1 MPDAATAPET
11 VILADGEY
19 PAEGIPATLLA
30 QARYVVCCDGAA
42 DAYTARGG
50 IPSAIVGDG
59 DSIGRT
65 TAQRFRDILH
75 IVPDQE
81 TNDLTKAF
89 SFCMEQGRRELTILG
104 ATGGREDH
112 AIGNIALLADYAR
125 QAGQPPE
132 NMNTPPVIL
141 AIAGSDPS
149 GGAGIQADI
158 KTVSALGGY
167 AAAAVTA
174 ITVQNTRGVAQV
186 EYLSPETV
194 GRQCG
199 AVIEDLSPDA
209 VKIGMTGTP
218 AIISAIAEVLER
230 YGCRNVV
237 FDPVALSTSGKI
249 LTQPDALETACNR
262 LFPLCRV
269 VTPNLPEASLLTGE
283 PITDEEEMRRAA
295 RLLHE
300 RYGCA
305 FLIKGGHLD
314 ADRPT
319 DILYDGRM
327 YAYTADRIETS
338 NLHGTGCTL
347 SSAIATLLGRGLPLE
362 TAVGRAKEYVT
373 AAIEAARTLQIGR
386 GNGPL
391 WHFPGKTDDTQ

>member
-1 MPDAATAPET
+1 MTPGRATGRDDTPIRP
-11 VILADGEY
+11 V
-19 PAEGIPATLLA
+19 
-30 QARYVVCCDGAA
+30 AA
-42 DAYTARGG
+42 DRN
-50 IPSAIVGDG
+50 V
-59 DSIGRT
+59 R
-65 TAQRFRDILH
+65 RFPYLCRNAAPL
-75 IVPDQE
+75 P
-81 TNDLTKAF
+81 
-89 SFCMEQGRRELTILG
+89 
-104 ATGGREDH
+104 
-112 AIGNIALLADYAR
+112 R

-347 SSAIATLLGRGLPLE
+347 SSAIATLLGRGLLLE
-362 TAVGRAKEYVT
+362 AAVGRAKAYVT